1 MNMVNNN
8 IEPLLKIVKSSDT
21 NYIMGLLVAIV
32 SARTLQQKEKN
43 NFYYD
48 KYSKTLKVIIGAL
61 FLFSIVVISTYN
73 HILAAILAILFISM
87 NL

>member
-1 MNMVNNN
+1 MVNNDIN
-8 IEPLLKIVKSSDT
+8 NLLNIVKSSDT

-43 NFYYD
+43 DFYYD
-48 KYSKTLKVIIGAL
+48 TYSKPFKIIVGAL
-61 FLFSIVVISTYN
+61 FLFSIVVLSTYN

-87 NL
+87 NV

>member
-1 MNMVNNN
+1 MSMVNND
-8 IEPLLKIVKSSDT
+8 IGPLLKIVKSSDT

-43 NFYYD
+43 DLYYD
-48 KYSKTLKVIIGAL
+48 KYSKTFKIIVGAL